1 MNDVSGRMATRS
13 SGARNAG
20 GATNFG
26 SSDFAALGREL
37 AEKGVKHC
45 LAAYVDLHGIPKAKG
60 VPISHFARMMRG
72 SELFT
77 GAALDGLGQGPS
89 DDELAIHP
97 DAAAIAVLPWRREV
111 AWVPGGLHFHD
122 EPWPMCSRNVLR
134 VNSAK
139 PRSKSRARS
148 GSDRT

>member
-1 MNDVSGRMATRS
+1 MNDVSGRAATRN
-13 SGARNAG
+13 SGQRNG
-20 GATNFG
+20 GGPTNIC

-37 AEKGVKHC
+37 AGKGVKHC

-89 DDELAIHP
+89 DDELAIQP
-97 DAAAIAVLPWRREV
+97 ELRRDRGIALAAGGRLGAWRAAFPQQAVADVLAKCAAAP
-111 AWVPGGLHFHD
+111 D
-122 EPWPMCSRNVLR
+122 
-134 VNSAK
+134 
-139 PRSKSRARS
+139 
-148 GSDRT
+148 